1 MKIYVIAVG
10 AKMPDWVNTAWDDYV
25 KRLPPDW
32 SVALKEI
39 KPEPRTTGKTVP
51 QMMAAEAKRIEAAIP
66 GDALRVALDERG
78 KDLSTQKFSETLQA
92 WQNTSQAIAILIG
105 GPDGLDPELKASCTH
120 LLRLSSMTMP
130 HPLVRV
136 VLIEQ
141 IYRGWSILVNHPYH
155 RA

>member
-10 AKMPDWVNTAWDDYV
+10 AKMPDWVNTAWDDYA
-25 KRLPPDW
+25 KRLPSDW
-32 SVALKEI
+32 AVVLKEI
-39 KPEPRTTGKTVP
+39 KPEPRTTGKTVA

-66 GDALRVALDERG
+66 ADSLRIALDEHG
-78 KDLSTQKFSETLQA
+78 KDLSTTKFANTLQT
-92 WQNTSQAIAILIG
+92 WQNSSQAIALLIG
-105 GPDGLDPELKASCTH
+105 GPDGLDPALKTSCAQ

>member
-10 AKMPDWVNTAWDDYV
+10 AKMPDWVNIAWDDYA
-25 KRLPPDW
+25 KRLPPEW
-32 SVALKEI
+32 TVVLKEI
-39 KPEPRTTGKTVP
+39 KPEPRTTGKTVA
-51 QMMAAEAKRIEAAIP
+51 QMMAAEAKRLEAAIP
-66 GDALRVALDERG
+66 ADALRVALDERG
-78 KDLSTQKFSETLQA
+78 KDLSTQQFSETLQA
-92 WQNTSQAIAILIG
+92 WLHASQPIAILIG
-105 GPDGLDPELKASCTH
+105 GPDGLDPILKASCAQ

>member
-10 AKMPDWVNTAWDDYV
+10 AKMPDWVNVAWDDYA
-25 KRLPPDW
+25 KRLPPEW
-32 SVALKEI
+32 TVALKEI
-39 KPEPRTTGKTVP
+39 KPEPRTTGKTVE
-51 QMMAAEAKRIEAAIP
+51 QMMAAEAKRLEAAIP
-66 GDALRVALDERG
+66 ADALRVALDERG

-92 WQNTSQAIAILIG
+92 WQITSQPIAILIG
-105 GPDGLDPELKASCTH
+105 GPDGLDPALKASCTQ

>member
-10 AKMPDWVNTAWDDYV
+10 AKMPDWVNVAWDDYA
-25 KRLPPDW
+25 KRLPPEW
-32 SVALKEI
+32 TIALKEI
-39 KPEPRTTGKTVP
+39 KPEPRTTGKTVA
-51 QMMAAEAKRIEAAIP
+51 QMMVAEAKRLEAAIP
-66 GDALRVALDERG
+66 ADALRVALDERG
-78 KDLSTQKFSETLQA
+78 KDLSTQQFSETLQA
-92 WQNTSQAIAILIG
+92 WQHASQPIAILIG
-105 GPDGLDPELKASCTH
+105 GPDGLDPILKASCAH

>member
-10 AKMPDWVNTAWDDYV
+10 AKMPDWVNVAWDDYA
-25 KRLPPDW
+25 KRLPPEW
-32 SVALKEI
+32 TIALKEI
-39 KPEPRTTGKTVP
+39 KPEPRTTGKTVA
-51 QMMAAEAKRIEAAIP
+51 QMMGAEAKRLEAAIP
-66 GDALRVALDERG
+66 ADALRVALDERG
-78 KDLSTQKFSETLQA
+78 KDLSTQQFSETLQA
-92 WQNTSQAIAILIG
+92 WQHASQPIAILIG
-105 GPDGLDPELKASCTH
+105 GPDGLDPILKASCAQ